1 MPKIR
6 LLLADGNADFAS
18 ACKSVL
24 EDEGISVI
32 VGVSDAGQIP
42 AQIRAEQPDVVL
54 MDSFLKG
61 ADALEIMERVM
72 KDAPAHIPKFVVM
85 SAGGDDF
92 FKTEALKCGA
102 SYFVEKPFDLALL
115 CDRIKRIAGHHE
127 TLIKSG
133 RGNHDGL
140 VSLEMMITDVILQIG
155 VPAHIKGY
163 NYLRDGIRLAIKDK
177 AMINSV
183 TKVLYPEIAKLY
195 ETTSTR
201 VERAIRHA
209 IEVAWDRG
217 DVDILN
223 SYFGYTIHN
232 QRGKPTNSEF
242 IAMISD
248 RIRLQIKS
256 GGLQVVD

>member
-18 ACKSVL
+18 ACKSIF
-24 EDEGISVI
+24 EEEGIAVTI
-32 VGVSDAGQIP
+32 GVPDALQLP

-54 MDSFLKG
+54 MDSFLRG
-61 ADALEIMERVM
+61 ADALEIMERLK
-72 KDAPAHIPKFVVM
+72 KDAPVHMPKFVVM

-92 FKTEALKCGA
+92 FKIEALKCGA

-115 CDRIKRIAGHHE
+115 CDRIKRVAGYNQ
-127 TLIKSG
+127 TPIKPVG
-133 RGNHDGL
+133 ENRDGTI
-140 VSLEMMITDVILQIG
+140 SLEMMITDVILQIG

-163 NYLRDGIRLAIKDK
+163 NYLRDGIRLAVKDK
-177 AMINSV
+177 TMINSV

-195 ETTSTR
+195 GTTATR

-217 DVDILN
+217 DVDVLN